1 MKNIGTLLLA
11 AVTALLVTA
20 GGASA
25 SSGGTFVFCAPYG
38 GDLFSLDMHKTSR
51 TQDYIVGLNINR
63 SLYKWDADQ
72 SKPVLALATD
82 VKISADRKVY
92 TFSLRNNV
100 KFHNG
105 RTMTADDVIWSYNR
119 IAQPE
124 TSSSAASY
132 IANIEGADAV
142 MTGKTKTISGLKK
155 IDDFTLEMTLK
166 HPVDIGYALC
176 KVEAAIVPREAIE
189 GREAEFSINPVG
201 CGPFKFVKWVRGS
214 EVILEK
220 FDGYFEA
227 GKPYIDKLV
236 YKIMPEGAARDIAF
250 RSGELDANIVGA
262 SQYPI
267 YLRDPQ
273 IKDNMIE
280 VAEMY
285 TRLIGFN
292 SEFKPFA
299 DLRVRKAIN
308 HAINAELI
316 IRKLLKNK
324 AVLATGF
331 LPTSSPAYDTAM
343 KGYEYNLTKA
353 KALMKEAGYAD
364 GFTFECIATAN
375 KSWGVGIVEA
385 LIPFLKRINITIK
398 PQQLEGAALGERCRT
413 GKFDA
418 FIWSNESGP
427 DPLETLNRYRSTTPR
442 SAGNYTAYANP
453 KYDKALDMA
462 ATAKTP
468 AEKLEWVKKANRIL
482 FEDAPF
488 WFFNYNKAIIAYQP
502 WVKGIKP
509 VAIEMMLQDFTNVTI
524 DDSSPRK

>member
-1 MKNIGTLLLA
+1 MKKIGMLLLA
-11 AVTALLVTA
+11 ALTALLATA

-38 GDLFSLDMHKTSR
+38 GDLFSLDMHKTTR
-51 TQDYIVGLNINR
+51 TQDYIVGLNIHR
-63 SLYKWDADQ
+63 GLYQWDADQ
-72 SKPVLALATD
+72 SKPVLSVAKD
-82 VKISADRKVY
+82 VTVSADGKVY
-92 TFSLRNNV
+92 TFALRDNV

-105 RTMTADDVIWSYNR
+105 RTMTADDIIWSFNR

-124 TSSSAASY
+124 TASSAAAY
-132 IANIEGADAV
+132 IAGIQGAEAV
-142 MTGKTKTISGLKK
+142 LAGKAKTISGLEK
-155 IDDFTLEMTLK
+155 IDDFTLKMTLT
-166 HPVDIGYALC
+166 HPIDISYPLC
-176 KVEAAIVPREAIE
+176 KIEAAILPREAVE
-189 GREAEFSINPVG
+189 GREAEFATHPVG

-220 FDGYFEA
+220 FDGYYEA
-227 GKPYIDKLV
+227 GKPYLDKLV
-236 YKIMPEGAARDIAF
+236 YKIMPEAAARDIAF

-262 SQYPI
+262 SQYPV
-267 YLRDPQ
+267 YQRDPQ

-292 SEFKPFA
+292 TDFKPFA
-299 DLRVRKAIN
+299 DKRVRQAIN
-308 HAINAELI
+308 HAINSELI

-324 AVLATGF
+324 AVPATGF
-331 LPTSSPAYDTAM
+331 LPTSSPAYEKEM
-343 KGYEYNLTKA
+343 KGYEYNLAKA

-385 LIPFLKRINITIK
+385 LIPFLKKINITVK
-398 PQQLEGAALGERCRT
+398 PQQLEGAALGERCRS

-442 SAGNYTAYANP
+442 AAGNYTAYANAEFDAAL
-453 KYDKALDMA
+453 DKAA
-462 ATAKTP
+462 AAGSP
-468 AEKLEWVKKANRIL
+468 AERLTWVKKANRIL
-482 FEDAPF
+482 FDDAPF

-502 WVKGIKP
+502 WVHGIKP
-509 VAIEMMLQDFTNVTI
+509 VAIEMMLQDFTNVKL